1 MTLILRDAPECV
13 PSLVP
18 KPGDVPFVGV
28 FTRLAYRVH
37 GNRFTLG
44 GSYQQNA
51 PGTPLYHSYLIDV
64 VVPQGVMMVITWAG
78 FDQIFTSTYH
88 MWLDGTPYPGIWDI
102 GAYTYAGYDEVNPP
116 PAGVYTGKAY
126 AMCRTDAALSGING
140 IMDMSGD
147 PLVVRSGVNIRLRGL
162 TNAATQYVAAWI
174 RGYYCPNND
183 LGKDAHV

>member
-1 MTLILRDAPECV
+1 MAFVLRDAPECV

-37 GNRFTLG
+37 HNRFALG

-64 VVPQGVMMVITWAG
+64 VVPHGVMMVITWAG
-78 FDQIFTSTYH
+78 FDNLAGATYH
-88 MWLDGTPYPGIWDI
+88 MLLDGTPFAGIWDI
-102 GAYTYAGYDEVNPP
+102 GRDTFAGYDEINPP
-116 PAGVYTGKAY
+116 PAGAYTGKAY
-126 AMCRTDAALSGING
+126 AMCATDAAVSGICG
-140 IMDMSGD
+140 YMDMACD

-162 TNAATQYVAAWI
+162 VGIALQYCAAWI